1 MARSEEIS
9 NNLNILGSGT
19 NIVGNIVSQGDVRV
33 DGILDGNLTTQ
44 SKLVI
49 GTTGRISGEIKCKD
63 CEVSGAVKGKIQV
76 ENLLMLRAT
85 AVVEGEIRTT
95 KLAIEPNAVF
105 TGTCSMSTAQPQVDE
120 QYNG

>member
-19 NIVGNIVSQGDVRV
+19 TIVGNIVSQGDVRV

-49 GTTGRISGEIKCKD
+49 GATGRISGEIKCKD
-63 CEVSGAVKGKIQV
+63 CEVSGIVKGKIQV

-85 AVVEGEIRTT
+85 AVVEGEIKTT

-105 TGTCSMSTAQPQVDE
+105 SGTCSMSTAEPAADE
-120 QYNG
+120 VYNG

>member
-9 NNLNILGSGT
+9 NNLNILGCGT

-33 DGILDGNLTTQ
+33 DGTLEGNLTTQ

-49 GTTGRISGEIKCKD
+49 GT
-63 CEVSGAVKGKIQV
+63 VKGKMQV
-76 ENLLMLRAT
+76 ENLLMLKST
-85 AVVEGEIRTT
+85 AVMEGEIRTS

-105 TGTCSMSTAQPQVDE
+105 SGTCSMSTAVPE
-120 QYNG
+120 ESYNG

>member
-9 NNLNILGSGT
+9 NNLNILGCGT
-19 NIVGNIVSQGDVRV
+19 TIVGNIVSQGDVRV

-49 GTTGRISGEIKCKD
+49 GATGRISGEIKCKD

-105 TGTCSMSTAQPQVDE
+105 SGTCSMSTAQPQVDE

>member
-19 NIVGNIVSQGDVRV
+19 TIVGNIVSQGDVRV

-49 GTTGRISGEIKCKD
+49 GATGRISGEIKCKD
-63 CEVSGAVKGKIQV
+63 CEVSGAVKGKIHV

-105 TGTCSMSTAQPQVDE
+105 SGTCSMSTAQPQVDE